1 MKNDESSSPLLE
13 IIPNNGENHGTTRP
27 RITGLG
33 WFGIWWRMMGVHGL
47 VLPFEWKW
55 KQILWYPAE
64 ELLLSAGGHRDN
76 VFFPMV
82 ITWVDHLCEKWG
94 PWHRDVG
101 MLTEALGL
109 R

>member
-1 MKNDESSSPLLE
+1 MPMPRQSRPLGIRRSGEIPGDVDCTPRGDLMKNDESSSPLLE
-13 IIPNNGENHGTTRP
+13 IIPNNGEKHGTTRP

-64 ELLLSAGGHRDN
+64 ELLLSAGGH
-76 VFFPMV
+76 
-82 ITWVDHLCEKWG
+82 
-94 PWHRDVG
+94 
-101 MLTEALGL
+101 
-109 R
+109 